1 MPAVAN
7 GVANAANT
15 PVMFRFKGPR
25 TASADHGAS
34 AVTSEGTL
42 ATSQTTD
49 SSVGVRVTEKKVPF
63 TTQGG
68 SESPGDMRHIAY
80 EPATGSRVS
89 LGPWSATFMLCSYE
103 SGSRAHTQPGVR
115 RSAKNSS
122 HEVHEE
128 LFATKI
134 TKTVC
139 RLFQKGQRSHTG
151 PTQRLR
157 VSGGAPRPGL
167 RQMKRRLGAGLQP

>member
-1 MPAVAN
+1 MSNVETTKMLIPAVAN
-7 GVANAANT
+7 GVANAGNT
-15 PVMFRFKGPR
+15 QVMFRFKGPR

-34 AVTSEGTL
+34 AFTSEGTL

-89 LGPWSATFMLCSYE
+89 LGPWSATFMLCS
-103 SGSRAHTQPGVR
+103 
-115 RSAKNSS
+115 
-122 HEVHEE
+122 
-128 LFATKI
+128 
-134 TKTVC
+134 
-139 RLFQKGQRSHTG
+139 
-151 PTQRLR
+151 
-157 VSGGAPRPGL
+157 
-167 RQMKRRLGAGLQP
+167 

>member
-1 MPAVAN
+1 MSNVETTKMLIPAVAN
-7 GVANAANT
+7 GVANAGNT

-68 SESPGDMRHIAY
+68 SESPGARRHIAY
-80 EPATGSRVS
+80 EPGTRSSVS
-89 LGPWSATFMLCSYE
+89 VCPWSVTFVLCS
-103 SGSRAHTQPGVR
+103 
-115 RSAKNSS
+115 
-122 HEVHEE
+122 
-128 LFATKI
+128 
-134 TKTVC
+134 
-139 RLFQKGQRSHTG
+139 
-151 PTQRLR
+151 
-157 VSGGAPRPGL
+157 
-167 RQMKRRLGAGLQP
+167 